1 MIPTIQF
8 VVNVMLIRLCKIN
21 SNGKS
26 DENSFL
32 VEEFLS
38 LFLII
43 KGKHGHFFTIY
54 SLLLKILHNRGRLMV
69 KRFLFTIIHSR
80 R

>member
-21 SNGKS
+21 SIEKN

-32 VEEFLS
+32 VEGFLS
-38 LFLII
+38 PFLI
-43 KGKHGHFFTIY
+43 
-54 SLLLKILHNRGRLMV
+54 LKIKNKCFYHI
-69 KRFLFTIIHSR
+69 FFIIEKSLR
-80 R
+80 MR

>member
-38 LFLII
+38 LFLIT
-43 KGKHGHFFTIY
+43 KGKHVHFLQYTPY
-54 SLLLKILHNRGRLMV
+54 YWSRLMV
-69 KRFLFTIIHSR
+69 KRFLFTISHSR

>member
-43 KGKHGHFFTIY
+43 KGKHGHFLQY
-54 SLLLKILHNRGRLMV
+54 ILYC
-69 KRFLFTIIHSR
+69 
-80 R
+80 